1 MEYISQF
8 ISIPDSA
15 HTILLLTL
23 ILGVGFLM
31 TRVTKL
37 FKMPHVTGYLLAG
50 ILIGPSVLKW
60 VDVETVQ
67 RLDFV
72 TDIALAIIAFSVG
85 KFFKISELKSNGV
98 KAVVLTIAEASGAL
112 IIVTLSMHYL
122 FGLPW
127 PFCVLLGVIGSATA
141 PASTMMTI
149 RQYNAKG
156 PFVDTI
162 LQVTALDDAF
172 ALIAFS
178 VSAAFLQASETGHL
192 SLSTLLLPLFKNG
205 LSIAL
210 GFGTAFGLKYLIAKR
225 NSDDH
230 RLVVLMIAILGLSG
244 VCSVL
249 SVSPLL
255 SCMVLGGTYR
265 NISDDEQLFRLLNF
279 FAPPVLLIFFVVSGM
294 KLDLSMLRT
303 AGLMGVFY
311 FFIRIVGKYI
321 GSYAGASMMKMDKE
335 IRNYLGMALT
345 PQAGVSIGL
354 AALGQRLLPT
364 DMAVLLN
371 TIILSSAVLYEMTGP
386 TLAKASLFLSGS
398 IAKSETESSGKR
410 G

>member
-1 MEYISQF
+1 
-8 ISIPDSA
+8 
-15 HTILLLTL
+15 
-23 ILGVGFLM
+23 
-31 TRVTKL
+31 
-37 FKMPHVTGYLLAG
+37 
-50 ILIGPSVLKW
+50 
-60 VDVETVQ
+60 
-67 RLDFV
+67 
-72 TDIALAIIAFSVG
+72 
-85 KFFKISELKSNGV
+85 
-98 KAVVLTIAEASGAL
+98 
-112 IIVTLSMHYL
+112 MHYL
-122 FGLPW
+122 FGSVA
-127 PFCVLLGVIGSATA
+127 FCVLLGVIGSATA

-156 PFVDTI
+156 LFVDTI

-311 FFIRIVGKYI
+311 FFIRIVGNTSVPCRRLDDED
-321 GSYAGASMMKMDKE
+321 GQGDSQ
-335 IRNYLGMALT
+335 YLGMALT
-345 PQAGVSIGL
+345 PQAGIHRF
-354 AALGQRLLPT
+354 AALGQRLRPPT
-364 DMAVLLN
+364 WRYCSTRHFVECGAL
-371 TIILSSAVLYEMTGP
+371 
-386 TLAKASLFLSGS
+386 
-398 IAKSETESSGKR
+398 R
-410 G
+410 